1 MYLFQRKYS
10 DEEVE
15 FIRGCHRGD
24 IKHTRTL
31 IMYIFGNDRKTNK
44 FRNKT
49 LQKGF
54 MIACAK
60 NNRKVIEY
68 LFKYASE
75 KTKKKVLKID
85 SVTKRTKQLLVELD
99 I

>member
-10 DEEVE
+10 KEEAK
-15 FIRGCHRGD
+15 FLRGCYSGD

-44 FRNKT
+44 FKNKT
-49 LQKGF
+49 LQRGF

-75 KTKKKVLKID
+75 KTKKKVLKIK
-85 SVTKRTKQLLVELD
+85 SVTKRTRELLIELD